1 MLEVFVLSWYCCVA
15 ERQKQ
20 QVSLLAERIRN
31 MNITEITSVKKQ
43 INGRLRLAP
52 YCRVSSDSADQLH
65 SFAAQIRYY
74 SEYAKNHPEYELA
87 DIYAD
92 EGITGTEMKKRD
104 ELNRLITDC
113 RKGKIDRVIVKS
125 VSRLARNTEELLVL
139 LRLFKDLGVSVYF
152 EEQGID
158 TEKLNMEMI
167 VTFPGMAAQQESANI
182 SGNMHWSYQKRMQSG
197 DFNCTYPAYGFD
209 LKNGHMTVN
218 EDEAAV
224 VRRIFDLY
232 LQGYGIQN
240 ITEILNKDGA
250 PRRYGHSKW
259 YYGTVR
265 YILTNERYIGDA
277 LLQKK
282 FTTDTLPYKR
292 KSNNGQKPKYYV
304 ENSNPAIVSRET
316 FEAVQELMK
325 SRKTDGCKRTIYP
338 LTGKL
343 RCNECGFAFRRQ
355 ITRNIPYWICSGR
368 STGTADCQ
376 SRRVKEEAVYETFNK
391 MIFKLKSYRSE
402 LLGTLIHQMETM
414 QNRTNISRERIR
426 QIDKEI
432 ADLGARNIVIARLH
446 TSGVLNAAEHSMQT
460 AEINNKI
467 TELRTERRKRLSE
480 DENDELIDTL
490 KDLNEILE
498 EYELTTEFDS
508 ELFGQVIESI
518 TVDGNSQLIFELV
531 GGIRLT
537 EQIDEKGR
545 CKSV

>member
-1 MLEVFVLSWYCCVA
+1 M
-15 ERQKQ
+15 
-20 QVSLLAERIRN
+20 
-31 MNITEITSVKKQ
+31 
-43 INGRLRLAP
+43 
-52 YCRVSSDSADQLH
+52 
-65 SFAAQIRYY
+65 
-74 SEYAKNHPEYELA
+74 
-87 DIYAD
+87 
-92 EGITGTEMKKRD
+92 
-104 ELNRLITDC
+104 
-113 RKGKIDRVIVKS
+113 
-125 VSRLARNTEELLVL
+125 L

-182 SGNMHWSYQKRMQSG
+182 SGNMRWSYQKRMQSG

-343 RCNECGFAFRRQ
+343 RCNECGLRSADR
-355 ITRNIPYWICSGR
+355 ITRNIPYWSAPG
-368 STGTADCQ
+368 D
-376 SRRVKEEAVYETFNK
+376 RRELPVAKAV
-391 MIFKLKSYRSE
+391 
-402 LLGTLIHQMETM
+402 G
-414 QNRTNISRERIR
+414 
-426 QIDKEI
+426 
-432 ADLGARNIVIARLH
+432 
-446 TSGVLNAAEHSMQT
+446 
-460 AEINNKI
+460 
-467 TELRTERRKRLSE
+467 
-480 DENDELIDTL
+480 
-490 KDLNEILE
+490 
-498 EYELTTEFDS
+498 
-508 ELFGQVIESI
+508 
-518 TVDGNSQLIFELV
+518 
-531 GGIRLT
+531 
-537 EQIDEKGR
+537 
-545 CKSV
+545 

>member
-1 MLEVFVLSWYCCVA
+1 
-15 ERQKQ
+15 
-20 QVSLLAERIRN
+20 

-43 INGRLRLAP
+43 ITERLRLAP

-65 SFAAQIRYY
+65 SFASQIRYY

-125 VSRLARNTEELLVL
+125 VSRLVRNTEELLVL
-139 LRLFKDLGVSVYF
+139 LRLFKDPGVSVYF

-158 TEKLNMEMI
+158 TDKLNMEMI
-167 VTFPGMAAQQESANI
+167 VTFPGMAAQQESVNI
-182 SGNMHWSYQKRMQSG
+182 SGNMRWSYQKRMQSG
-197 DFNCTYPAYGFD
+197 EFNCTRPAYGFN
-209 LKNGHMTVN
+209 LKNGQMTVN
-218 EDEAAV
+218 ENEAIV
-224 VRRIFDLY
+224 IRRIFDLY

-240 ITEILNKDGA
+240 IAEILNKDGA

-292 KSNNGQKPKYYV
+292 KSNSGQKPKYYV

-325 SRKTDGCKRTIYP
+325 SRKTEGCKRTVYP
-338 LTGKL
+338 PTGKL
-343 RCNECGFAFRRQ
+343 RCPECGFAFRRQ
-355 ITRNIPYWICSGR
+355 MTRNIPYWICSGR
-368 STGTADCQ
+368 STATTDCQ
-376 SRRVKEEAVYETFNK
+376 SRRVKEDAVYETFNK

-402 LLGTLIHQMETM
+402 LLGTLIRQMENM
-414 QNRTNISRERIR
+414 QDRTNISRERIR
-426 QIDKEI
+426 QIDREI

-480 DENDELIDTL
+480 DEKDELIDTL

-518 TVDGNSQLIFELV
+518 TVDGNSQLTFELI
-531 GGIRLT
+531 GGIRLA